1 VARRVPLA
9 KIRNIGIMAHI
20 DAGKTTTT
28 ERILF
33 YTGITHKMGEVHD
46 GNAEMDWMVQE
57 QERGITITS
66 AATTCEWR
74 EHRIN
79 IIDTPG
85 HVDFTAEV
93 ERSLRVLD
101 GAVAVFDAV
110 AGVEP
115 QSEAVWRQAD
125 RYAVPRIAF
134 VNKMDRV
141 GANFDRCVAMMV
153 DRLNAKPVPVQLP
166 WGAEDGFVGVFDVIR
181 HVGYRWTDEA
191 LGADYEEVE
200 IPEEY
205 KAAVEAAREKVLEV
219 ASEIDDQVLEKY
231 LSGEEITPEM
241 LIEALRSGT
250 VSLKIT
256 PVVCGAAFKN
266 KGVQPL
272 LDAVIDY
279 LPSPLDVAAIEGTHP
294 DTGDPVG
301 REPSD
306 NAPFSGLV
314 FKIMTDPF
322 VGQLAFLRVYSGTVE
337 AGSTVFNATVDKKER
352 IGRLL
357 KMHANKREEIKLV
370 RAGDIAAVVGPKSV
384 STGHTVCDP
393 AHPVIL
399 ESMEFMKP
407 VISMAIEP
415 KTKADQEKLVEAL
428 AKLAQEDPTFERHR
442 DEETGQTI
450 ISGMGELHLEVLVDR
465 MLREFGVQAN
475 VGRPQVA
482 YREALTKPAK
492 GVGRFVRQT
501 GGRGQF
507 GHAVIEIE
515 PLPPEEGQK
524 FAFVN
529 KISGGSIPREYIKSV
544 EQGIREAME
553 CGPMAGY
560 EIEGVQA
567 TLYDGSYHEVD
578 SSEIAFKIAG
588 SMAFKDAVQK
598 AGVVLTEPIME
609 VEVVTPEEYM
619 GDVVSDLNSRRGRI
633 ERMDSRDGLK
643 ILVGQVPL
651 SEMFGYATDVR
662 SVTQGRATFTM
673 HFGRYSKVPANI
685 TEEVVLRVRGKKV

>member
-1 VARRVPLA
+1 VARRIPLD
-9 KIRNIGIMAHI
+9 KTRNIGIMAHI

-33 YTGITHKMGEVHD
+33 YTGITHKIGEVHD

-66 AATTCEWR
+66 AATTCEWSG
-74 EHRIN
+74 HRIN

-125 RYAVPRIAF
+125 RYDVPRMAF

-141 GANFDRCVAMMV
+141 GANFDRCVEMMV
-153 DRLNAKPVPVQLP
+153 DRLNANAVPVQIP
-166 WGAEDGFVGVFDVIR
+166 WGVEDNFVGVIDVVR
-181 HVGYRWTDEA
+181 QVGLRWNDEA
-191 LGADYEEVE
+191 LGAEYEEVE
-200 IPEEY
+200 VPEEF
-205 KAAVEAAREKVLEV
+205 AGALEAAREKLLEV
-219 ASEIDDQVLEKY
+219 TSELDDRVLEKY
-231 LSGEEITPEM
+231 LSGEEITPEL
-241 LIEALRSGT
+241 LIEALRAGT
-250 VSLKIT
+250 VALKVT
-256 PVVCGAAFKN
+256 PVLCGTAFKN

-272 LDAVIDY
+272 LDAVIAY
-279 LPSPLDVAAIEGTHP
+279 LPSPLDVGAIEGIHP
-294 DTGDPVG
+294 DTGEPVE

-322 VGQLAFLRVYSGTVE
+322 VGHLAFLRVYSGTVE
-337 AGSTVFNATVDKKER
+337 SGSTVFNATAGKKER

-415 KTKADQEKLVEAL
+415 KTKADQEKLVDAMG
-428 AKLAQEDPTFERHR
+428 KLAQEDPTFESYR

-465 MLREFGVQAN
+465 MKREFGVQAN
-475 VGRPQVA
+475 VGRPQVS
-482 YREALTKPAK
+482 YRETLTKPAK
-492 GVGRFVRQT
+492 GEGRFVRQS

-507 GHAVIEIE
+507 GHCLIEIE
-515 PLPPEEGQK
+515 PLPADEGQK
-524 FAFVN
+524 LVFVN
-529 KISGGSIPREYIKSV
+529 KIRGGSIPREFIKPV

-553 CGPMAGY
+553 AGPVAGY

-567 TLYDGSYHEVD
+567 TLYDGSFHDVD

-588 SMAFKDAVQK
+588 SMAFKDAASR
-598 AGVVLTEPIME
+598 AGAVLVEPVMD
-609 VEVVTPEEYM
+609 VEVVVPEEYM
-619 GDVVSDLNSRRGRI
+619 GDVISDLNSRRGRI

-643 ILVGQVPL
+643 IIVGQVPL
-651 SEMFGYATDVR
+651 AEMFGYATDVR

-673 HFGRYSKVPANI
+673 HFSRYAKVPANI
-685 TEEVVLRVRGKKV
+685 TEEVVLRVRGNTV